1 MENQEFNQQDQVQET
16 QSFEFMTDDQV
27 NQINE
32 QADPS
37 IIQAAEPEILDL
49 SGEEPVSEPEP
60 VQEDPVQETQQEETY
75 SDQQVEEAVFSYLS
89 ERLGQNISSID
100 DLYREQEEPA
110 ALDERISVIADF
122 VEKTGRSP
130 EDWFMYQSL
139 NPSEMD
145 DMTAIRF
152 QMSNDYPNLSQ
163 EEISTL
169 VAGKYKTNPE
179 MFSEDEIKLS
189 ALQLK
194 IDAQEARNSIEN
206 LRGSYQAPAE
216 QSVEND
222 SPIDDEWIQNM
233 TQDLDALEG
242 VEFDLGDGKTFTFGL
257 NDQYKSVLAEKNAR
271 LDEYF
276 DPYVR
281 EDGSWDYDKL
291 NMHRSVI
298 DNMESIVQSIY
309 RQGLSD
315 GQRGIVERSANV
327 TPQSPKVTNTQPQ
340 TDPVAQQIRDAM
352 GSSRLT
358 FNI

>member
-1 MENQEFNQQDQVQET
+1 MENQEFNQEDQVQET
-16 QSFEFMTDDQV
+16 PSFSFVSDEEV

-32 QADPS
+32 QAE
-37 IIQAAEPEILDL
+37 QPEIMDL
-49 SGEEPVSEPEP
+49 SGEQSYSEPEP
-60 VQEDPVQETQQEETY
+60 EQQTYSDESYQEETY

-89 ERLGQNISSID
+89 ERLGRSIGSID
-100 DLYREQEEPA
+100 DLSYEQSEPVT
-110 ALDERISVIADF
+110 LDERISVIADF

-130 EDWFMYQSL
+130 QDWFMYQSL
-139 NPSEMD
+139 DPSEMD

-152 QMSNDYPNLSQ
+152 QLANDYPNLSQ

-179 MFSEDEIKLS
+179 MYSEDEIKLS

-194 IDAQEARNSIEN
+194 IDAQEARNSIEE

-216 QSVEND
+216 LDVEED
-222 SPIDDEWIQNM
+222 SLINDEWIGNM
-233 TQDLDALEG
+233 TSELDALEG

-257 NDQYKSVLAEKNAR
+257 EGDYKSHLAEKNAR

-281 EDGSWDYDKL
+281 EDGSWDFDKL
-291 NMHRSVI
+291 NVHRAVV
-298 DNMESIVQSIY
+298 DNMESIVKSIY
-309 RQGLSD
+309 KQGLAD
-315 GQRGIVERSANV
+315 GQRGIVERAANV
-327 TPQSPKVTNTQPQ
+327 TPQSPQVTNTQPQ
-340 TDPVAQQIRDAM
+340 TDSIAQQLRDAM
-352 GSSRLT
+352 GSSTLT

>member
-1 MENQEFNQQDQVQET
+1 MENQEFNQEDQVQET
-16 QSFEFMTDDQV
+16 PSFSFVSDEEV

-32 QADPS
+32 QA
-37 IIQAAEPEILDL
+37 QQPEILDL
-49 SGEEPVSEPEP
+49 SGEQSYSDPEPE
-60 VQEDPVQETQQEETY
+60 QQTYSDESYQEETY
-75 SDQQVEEAVFSYLS
+75 SDQQIEEAVFSYLS

-100 DLYREQEEPA
+100 DLYYEQSEPVT
-110 ALDERISVIADF
+110 LDERISVIADF

-130 EDWFMYQSL
+130 QDWFMYQSL
-139 NPSEMD
+139 DPSEMD

-152 QMSNDYPNLSQ
+152 QLANDYPNLSQ

-179 MFSEDEIKLS
+179 MYSEDEIKLS

-194 IDAQEARNSIEN
+194 IDAQEARNSIED

-216 QSVEND
+216 LDVEED
-222 SPIDDEWIQNM
+222 SLINDEWIGNM
-233 TQDLDALEG
+233 TSELDALEG

-257 NDQYKSVLAEKNAR
+257 DGDYKSHLAEKNAR

-281 EDGSWDYDKL
+281 EDGSWDFDKL
-291 NMHRSVI
+291 NVHRAVV
-298 DNMESIVQSIY
+298 DNMESIVKSIY
-309 RQGLSD
+309 KQGLAD
-315 GQRGIVERSANV
+315 GQRGIVERAANV
-327 TPQSPKVTNTQPQ
+327 NPRSPQVTNTQPQ
-340 TDPVAQQIRDAM
+340 TDSIAQQLREAM
-352 GSSRLT
+352 GSSTLT

>member
-16 QSFEFMTDDQV
+16 PSFEFMSDEEV

-32 QADPS
+32 QADS
-37 IIQAAEPEILDL
+37 YIQSEQPDILDL
-49 SGEEPVSEPEP
+49 SGEEPYSEPEP
-60 VQEDPVQETQQEETY
+60 NQQTYSDESYEEETY
-75 SDQQVEEAVFSYLS
+75 SDQQIEEAVFSYLS

-100 DLYREQEEPA
+100 DLYYEQSEPVT
-110 ALDERISVIADF
+110 LDERISVIADF

-130 EDWFMYQSL
+130 QDWFMYQSL
-139 NPSEMD
+139 DPSEMD

-152 QMSNDYPNLSQ
+152 QMANDYPNLSQ

-179 MFSEDEIKLS
+179 MYSEDEIKLS

-194 IDAQEARNSIEN
+194 IDAQEARNSIED

-216 QSVEND
+216 RDVEED
-222 SPIDDEWIQNM
+222 SLINDEWIGNM
-233 TQDLDALEG
+233 TSELDSLEG

-257 NDQYKSVLAEKNAR
+257 ENDYKSHLAEKNAR

-281 EDGSWDYDKL
+281 EDGSWDFDKL
-291 NMHRSVI
+291 NVHRAVV
-298 DNMESIVQSIY
+298 DNMESIVKSIY

-315 GQRGIVERSANV
+315 GQRGIVERAANV
-327 TPQSPKVTNTQPQ
+327 TPQSPQVTNNQTQI
-340 TDPVAQQIRDAM
+340 DSVAQQLREAM
-352 GSSRLT
+352 GSSKLT